1 MRPASREPLCLLAI
15 AVIALFASA
24 IHPHDHL
31 TWLLEVFPFFIAAG
45 LMIPTWRS
53 FPLTALL
60 YRLILIH
67 CIILFVGGH
76 YTYAE
81 VPFGRWLQD
90 LFGLARN
97 PYDRIGHFAQGFV
110 PAILAREIL
119 LRRTP
124 LVRGAWLFFLVAS
137 VCLAVSA
144 CYEFIEWWSALIL
157 GQGADAFLGSQ
168 GDPWDTQWD
177 MFTALLGAL
186 TAQLSL
192 AGIHDHQ
199 LERLAVRQ
207 RENRSHNGGF
217 SRGDA
222 G

>member
-1 MRPASREPLCLLAI
+1 MPLPGEKTATESVHTASMPRSPREPLCLLAI
-15 AVIALFASA
+15 ALTALIVSA
-24 IHPHDHL
+24 ISPHDRL
-31 TWLLEVFPFFIAAG
+31 TWLLEVFPFFIAVVVMSA
-45 LMIPTWRS
+45 TWRRFS
-53 FPLTALL
+53 LTPLL
-60 YRLILIH
+60 YRLILVH
-67 CIILFVGGH
+67 AVILFVGGH

-81 VPFGRWLQD
+81 VPLGNWLKDILD
-90 LFGLARN
+90 LTRN

-124 LVRGAWLFFLVAS
+124 LIRGGWLFFLVTA

-177 MFTALLGAL
+177 MFTALLGAV

-192 AGIHDHQ
+192 ARYHDRQ
-199 LERLAVRQ
+199 MDRL
-207 RENRSHNGGF
+207 
-217 SRGDA
+217 
-222 G
+222 